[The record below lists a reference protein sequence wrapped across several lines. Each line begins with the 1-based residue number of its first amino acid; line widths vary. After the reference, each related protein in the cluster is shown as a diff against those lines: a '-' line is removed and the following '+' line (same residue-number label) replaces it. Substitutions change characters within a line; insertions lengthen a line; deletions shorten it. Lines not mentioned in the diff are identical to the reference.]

1 MQRFIDISSRMAPR
15 SLARLSASS
24 RATIAAMPVCRRLL
38 GPAGSLISLHFPAH
52 VRCLSSEALAQRQ
65 IPSLDAHVEDQSS
78 VKAQQASAPSANVDE
93 YVPVEFSSYTAV
105 HPKTQM
111 AIDRIMNFKTASKVQ
126 HQIISRLPITGDIM
140 VKAKTGTGKTAAF
153 LVPAIESLLREY
165 EKDPERKL
173 KGRSVGCLIV
183 SPTRELAK
191 QISSE
196 AEKLVKFHGWNVQSL
211 IGGERPRDQLNSLA
225 RNRSDIV
232 IGTPG
237 RILDFLSQ
245 QQMFTEMASK
255 TRLLILDEA
264 DVLLQMGFRKE
275 LDEIIKLTPA
285 DRQTFLVSATM
296 DKKIRELAPVVFHR
310 GFDLIDCVEK
320 GETNTHLNVK
330 QEYVPVEYSQH
341 FSVISDIIQSH
352 IDANKAEGRGSK
364 VIVFLSTVKGA
375 DMYAKILRTILKK
388 GESAY
393 ASRQSH
399 SYNRN
404 RWSSPKPSSG
414 SQGEVVSVEVLHGKI
429 SQETRSR
436 TSERFRNS
444 EPTINNTS
452 ILVTTD
458 VSARGVD
465 YPDVSLVVQVGV
477 PSESEAYIHRLGR
490 TGRAGKSGEGV
501 ILLNPVEMAFLKH
514 LKGLPVKQSEKYTP
528 EYINSIDGFAGGAI
542 AHLAP
547 RWEAVLVN
555 TEMEKVQ
562 DAFVAMVGFYQ
573 GHVDMIGD
581 PRGQEI
587 LDASSSILKPFNAPQ
602 PPLPSLLR
610 SALGLDRSSSGGNRR
625 RMGGGGGFNNRQS
638 SNSYGNDRRSF
649 GGERSSYGGERR
661 SFNGE
666 RRSFDGERKPFNGER
681 RSFGDRKP
689 FDGERR
695 SFGDRKPFDGERKSF
710 GDRKPFDGE
719 RKSFGDRKPFDGERK
734 SFGDR
739 KPFDGE
745 RKSFGDR
752 KPSQTPWIKR
762 GSQGR
767 R

>member
-1 MQRFIDISSRMAPR
+1 MQRFIGTSSRMAPR
-15 SLARLSASS
+15 PLARLSASS
-24 RATIAAMPVCRRLL
+24 RASIAAMPVCQRLL
-38 GPAGSLISLHFPAH
+38 GREAMLAGLRFPAS

-65 IPSLDAHVEDQSS
+65 IPSLDGQAKGQSS
-78 VKAQQASAPSANVDE
+78 PGAQQTNAASSSGDE
-93 YVPVEFSSYTAV
+93 YVPVEFSTYTAV

-111 AIDRIMNFKTASKVQ
+111 AIDRIMNFRTASKVQ

-191 QISSE
+191 QICSE

-225 RNRSDIV
+225 RSRSDIV

-245 QQMFTEMASK
+245 QQMFADMASK

-275 LDEIIKLTPA
+275 LDEIIKMTPA

-296 DKKIRELAPVVFHR
+296 DRKVRELAPVVFHR

-330 QEYVPVEYSQH
+330 QEYVQVEYSQH
-341 FSVISDIIQSH
+341 FGVICDIIQSH
-352 IDANKAEGRGSK
+352 INANKAEGRGSK
-364 VIVFLSTVKGA
+364 VIVFLATVKGA

-393 ASRQSH
+393 ASRQQSR
-399 SYNRN
+399 SYNQN
-404 RWSSPKPSSG
+404 RWSPQRPSSG
-414 SQGEVVSVEVLHGKI
+414 THGEVVSVEVLHGKI
-429 SQETRSR
+429 SQDTRSR
-436 TSERFRNS
+436 TSSRFRSS
-444 EPTINNTS
+444 EPTVNNTS

-477 PSESEAYIHRLGR
+477 PSESDAYIHRLGR

-514 LKGLPVKQSEKYTP
+514 LKGIPVKQSEKYTP
-528 EYINSIDGFAGGAI
+528 EYINSLDGFAGGAI

-555 TEMEKVQ
+555 TEMERVQ

-573 GHVDMIGD
+573 GHLDMIGE
-581 PRGQEI
+581 PRGQDI
-587 LDASSSILKPFNAPQ
+587 IDASASILKPFNAPQ

-610 SALGLDRSSSGGNRR
+610 ASLGIDRSPSSGGNRR
-625 RMGGGGGFNNRQS
+625 RLGGGYGNRQS
-638 SNSYGNDRRSF
+638 SSSYGNDRRSF
-649 GGERSSYGGERR
+649 GGSFGGERR
-661 SFNGE
+661 SFGGE
-666 RRSFDGERKPFNGER
+666 RRSFDGERKSFGGER
-681 RSFGDRKP
+681 RSFDGERKSFSGERSSFGGGHRSYGDRSS
-689 FDGERR
+689 FDGERKPY
-695 SFGDRKPFDGERKSF
+695 GDRKPFDGERKSF
-710 GDRKPFDGE
+710 NGE
-719 RKSFGDRKPFDGERK
+719 RRSHA
-734 SFGDR
+734 
-739 KPFDGE
+739 
-745 RKSFGDR
+745 
-752 KPSQTPWIKR
+752 PWIKR
-762 GSQGR
+762 GSQSR

>member
-1 MQRFIDISSRMAPR
+1 
-15 SLARLSASS
+15 
-24 RATIAAMPVCRRLL
+24 
-38 GPAGSLISLHFPAH
+38 
-52 VRCLSSEALAQRQ
+52 
-65 IPSLDAHVEDQSS
+65 
-78 VKAQQASAPSANVDE
+78 
-93 YVPVEFSSYTAV
+93 
-105 HPKTQM
+105 
-111 AIDRIMNFKTASKVQ
+111 
-126 HQIISRLPITGDIM
+126 
-140 VKAKTGTGKTAAF
+140 
-153 LVPAIESLLREY
+153 
-165 EKDPERKL
+165 
-173 KGRSVGCLIV
+173 
-183 SPTRELAK
+183 
-191 QISSE
+191 
-196 AEKLVKFHGWNVQSL
+196 
-211 IGGERPRDQLNSLA
+211 
-225 RNRSDIV
+225 
-232 IGTPG
+232 
-237 RILDFLSQ
+237 
-245 QQMFTEMASK
+245 
-255 TRLLILDEA
+255 
-264 DVLLQMGFRKE
+264 
-275 LDEIIKLTPA
+275 
-285 DRQTFLVSATM
+285 
-296 DKKIRELAPVVFHR
+296 
-310 GFDLIDCVEK
+310 
-320 GETNTHLNVK
+320 

-364 VIVFLSTVKGA
+364 IIVFLSTVKGA
-375 DMYAKILRTILKK
+375 DMYAKVLRTILKK

-393 ASRQSH
+393 ASRNQSH

-404 RWSSPKPSSG
+404 RWSSSKSSSG

-436 TSERFRNS
+436 TSNRFRSS
-444 EPTINNTS
+444 EPTLNNTS

-573 GHVDMIGD
+573 GHAEMIGD

-587 LDASSSILKPFNAPQ
+587 IEASSSILTPFNAPQ

-610 SALGLDRSSSGGNRR
+610 TALGLDRSSSGGNRR
-625 RMGGGGGFNNRQS
+625 RMGGGGGYNNRQS

-661 SFNGE
+661 PFNGERRSFGGE

-681 RSFGDRKP
+681 RSFG
-689 FDGERR
+689 
-695 SFGDRKPFDGERKSF
+695 GDRSSSYGGERKSF

-734 SFGDR
+734 SFGER

-745 RKSFGDR
+745 RKSFGER
-752 KPSQTPWIKR
+752 KPFDGERKSGAPWIKR
-762 GSQGR
+762 GSQSR

>member
-1 MQRFIDISSRMAPR
+1 RFVDISSRMAPL
-15 SLARLSASS
+15 SLVRLSASS
-24 RATIAAMPVCRRLL
+24 RAAIASMPACHRLL
-38 GPAGSLISLHFPAH
+38 APAGALSGLRIPAH
-52 VRCLSSEALAQRQ
+52 ARFLSNETLAQRE
-65 IPSLDAHVEDQSS
+65 IPNVEDQG
-78 VKAQQASAPSANVDE
+78 VQKVQQTRVASEGGDE

-105 HPKTQM
+105 SAKTQM

-191 QISSE
+191 QICSE

-237 RILDFLSQ
+237 RILDFLTQ
-245 QQMFTEMASK
+245 QNMFIEMASK

-275 LDEIIKLTPA
+275 LDEIIKMTPA

-330 QEYVPVEYSQH
+330 QEYVQAEYAQH
-341 FSVISDIIQSH
+341 FSVICDIIHSH
-352 IDANKAEGRGSK
+352 IEANKAEGRGSK

-393 ASRQSH
+393 ASRHQSQ

-404 RWSSPKPSSG
+404 RWSAPKSMSG
-414 SQGEVVSVEVLHGKI
+414 NQGEVVSVEVLHGKI

-436 TSERFRNS
+436 TSNRFRSS
-444 EPTINNTS
+444 EPTANNTS

-477 PSESEAYIHRLGR
+477 PSESDAYIHRLGR

-514 LKGLPVKQSEKYTP
+514 LKGLPLKESEKYTP
-528 EYINSIDGFAGGAI
+528 EYISSIDGFAGGSI

-555 TEMEKVQ
+555 TEIERVQ

-573 GHVDMIGD
+573 GHLEMIGE
-581 PRGQEI
+581 PRGQDI
-587 LDASSSILKPFNAPQ
+587 IDASSSLLKPFNAPQ

-610 SALGLDRSSSGGNRR
+610 SALGLDRSSRSSSGGDRR
-625 RMGGGGGFNNRQS
+625 RMGGGYGGGYNNRQS
-638 SNSYGNDRRSF
+638 SNSYGSDRRSF
-649 GGERSSYGGERR
+649 GGQRSSYGGERK
-661 SFNGE
+661 SF
-666 RRSFDGERKPFNGER
+666 SGERK
-681 RSFGDRKP
+681 SFGGDRSSYGGERKP

-695 SFGDRKPFDGERKSF
+695 SFGGERKPFDGERKSFDRERKPFDGERRSFGGERRSFGGDRKPFDGERKPFDGERKSF
-710 GDRKPFDGE
+710 GGE
-719 RKSFGDRKPFDGERK
+719 RKS
-734 SFGDR
+734 SA
-739 KPFDGE
+739 
-745 RKSFGDR
+745 
-752 KPSQTPWIKR
+752 PWIKR
-762 GSQGR
+762 GSQNR

>member
-1 MQRFIDISSRMAPR
+1 MQRFFDVSSRMAPR

-24 RATIAAMPVCRRLL
+24 RTTISAMPACTRLFGL
-38 GPAGSLISLHFPAH
+38 RSPALARF
-52 VRCLSSEALAQRQ
+52 LSSETLAQRE
-65 IPSLDAHVEDQSS
+65 IPSVDTHVEDLSIRKPSQPN
-78 VKAQQASAPSANVDE
+78 AASESGGE
-93 YVPVEFSSYTAV
+93 YVPVAFSSYTTV
-105 HPKTQM
+105 HEKTQM
-111 AIDRIMNFKTASKVQ
+111 AIERIMNFKTASKVQ

-165 EKDPERKL
+165 EKDPERKM

-191 QISSE
+191 QICSE

-237 RILDFLSQ
+237 RIIDFLTQ
-245 QQMFTEMASK
+245 QSMFAEMASK

-296 DKKIRELAPVVFHR
+296 DKKIRELAPTVFHR

-330 QEYVPVEYSQH
+330 QEYVQAEYAQH
-341 FSVISDIIQSH
+341 FSVVSDIIHSH
-352 IDANKAEGRGSK
+352 IEANKAEGRGSK

-393 ASRQSH
+393 TSRNQSQN
-399 SYNRN
+399 YNRN
-404 RWSSPKPSSG
+404 RWSKPSSG

-436 TSERFRNS
+436 TSNRFRSS
-444 EPTINNTS
+444 EPTVNNTS

-465 YPDVSLVVQVGV
+465 YPDVSLVVQIGV

-501 ILLNPVEMAFLKH
+501 ILLNPVEMSFLKH
-514 LKGLPVKQSEKYTP
+514 LKGLPIKESEKYTP
-528 EYINSIDGFAGGAI
+528 EYIASIDGFAGGAI

-555 TEMEKVQ
+555 TEMERVQ
-562 DAFVAMVGFYQ
+562 DAFIAMVGFYQ
-573 GHVDMIGD
+573 GHLEMIGE
-581 PRGQEI
+581 PRGQDI
-587 LDASSSILKPFNAPQ
+587 IDASASLLKPFNAPQ

-610 SALGLDRSSSGGNRR
+610 ASMGLDRPSRSSFGGDRR
-625 RMGGGGGFNNRQS
+625 RMGGGNGGGYNNRQS
-638 SNSYGNDRRSF
+638 S
-649 GGERSSYGGERR
+649 SSYGGERR
-661 SFNGE
+661 SFGGDRKSFGGERKSFGGERRPFNGE
-666 RRSFDGERKPFNGER
+666 RRSFDGERKPY
-681 RSFGDRKP
+681 
-689 FDGERR
+689 
-695 SFGDRKPFDGERKSF
+695 DGERKSF
-710 GDRKPFDGE
+710 GDRKPFGERRPYDGE
-719 RKSFGDRKPFDGERK
+719 RKSFGGERKPFDGERK
-734 SFGDR
+734 PFDRER

-745 RKSFGDR
+745 RRSFDRERKSFGGER
-752 KPSQTPWIKR
+752 KSSPWIKR
-762 GSQGR
+762 GSQGSR
-767 R
+767 